1 MLKKFWI
8 FLIFV
13 FLLVT
18 SPLIIRYLIIKQ
30 KFIFL
35 NGIYFNYPALITG
48 NKSCPAYSNLLNQT
62 LDSTFSVSIINDN
75 GLIIG
80 SYNDE
85 VLRIPAS
92 NQKLISS
99 AYVLSKYKLK
109 NNLKTSLL
117 KKDRNN
123 YYLVGQGDP
132 DLNYSDIIELIS
144 NVKYNKNINFNIVE
158 INSKFYW
165 PDGWTNSDKLYEYG
179 SPISSLAIESNNNK
193 YDDIFTLKSFIED
206 YLNEKFINSNINVKF
221 FDSKNLFYLKNYK
234 EIKKIYS
241 NPILS
246 LLTLINSES
255 HNFTAESLF
264 KNASNTWNDNDYIK
278 LKKWLGS
285 KALPI
290 NNTVFADASGL
301 SRKNKITSKLLA
313 LFLDKMRY
321 SKNFNSYQSTLSVI
335 GLRGTLSSRFINS
348 ELSAK
353 FYGKTGTLSNVFALS
368 GYLYKDGKPIVI
380 SIIQNSENIDKEKV
394 FKLLSDIYYLKS
406 CK

>member
-1 MLKKFWI
+1 MQKKSWI

-13 FLLVT
+13 FLLAT
-18 SPLIIRYLIIKQ
+18 TPLLIRYLLIKQ
-30 KFIFL
+30 KFSFL
-35 NGIYFNYPALITG
+35 NSIYFNYPALITG
-48 NKSCPAYSNLLNQT
+48 KKSCPSYSALLNQT
-62 LDSTFSVSIINDN
+62 LDSSFSVSIINDN

-99 AYVLSKYKLK
+99 AYVLTKYKI
-109 NNLKTSLL
+109 NNTLRTSLL
-117 KKDRNN
+117 RKDNNN

-132 DLNYSDIIELIS
+132 DLNYSDIIKLIS
-144 NVKYNKNINFNIVE
+144 NVEFNKNINFNIVE
-158 INSKFYW
+158 INSMFYW

-179 SPISSLAIESNNNK
+179 SPISSLAIESNYSK

-206 YLNEKFINSNINVKF
+206 YLNKKFINSNINVKF
-221 FDSKNLFYLKNYK
+221 FDSKKLFYLKNYR
-234 EIKKIYS
+234 EINKIYS

-264 KNASNTWNDNDYIK
+264 KNASNTWNDNDYLK

-321 SKNFNSYQSTLSVI
+321 STNFNSYQSTLSVM

-348 ELSAK
+348 ELSGK
-353 FYGKTGTLSNVFALS
+353 FFGKTGTLSNVFALS
-368 GYLYKDGKPIVI
+368 GYLYKDEKPIVI
-380 SIIQNSENIDKEKV
+380 SIIQNSEIIDKEKV

>member
-18 SPLIIRYLIIKQ
+18 SPILIRYLLIKQ
-30 KFIFL
+30 KISLL
-35 NGIYFNYPALITG
+35 NNIYFNYPALI
-48 NKSCPAYSNLLNQT
+48 NSKKSCPGYSALLNQT
-62 LDSTFSVSIINDN
+62 LDSSFSVSIINNN
-75 GLIIG
+75 GFIIG
-80 SYNDE
+80 SFNDE

-109 NNLKTSLL
+109 NTLKTSLL
-117 KKDRNN
+117 RKDKNN

-132 DLNYSDIIELIS
+132 DLNYSDIIKLIS
-144 NVKYNKNINFNIVE
+144 NVKLNKNINFNIVE

-179 SPISSLAIESNNNK
+179 SPISSLAIESNYSK

-221 FDSKNLFYLKNYK
+221 FDSKKLFYLKNTQ
-234 EIKKIYS
+234 EINKIYS
-241 NPILS
+241 NPIIS
-246 LLTLINSES
+246 LLTLVNSES

-278 LKKWLGS
+278 LKRWLRS

-290 NNTVFADASGL
+290 NNTFFADASGL

-321 SKNFNSYQSTLSVI
+321 SSNFNSYQSTLSVMGI
-335 GLRGTLSSRFINS
+335 RGTLSSRFINS
-348 ELSAK
+348 ELSGK
-353 FYGKTGTLSNVFALS
+353 FFGKTGTLSNVFALS
-368 GYLYKDGKPIVI
+368 GYLYKDEKPIVI

-394 FKLLSDIYYLKS
+394 FKLLSDIYYLES